1 METKHTPEPWRIS
14 TANPYAVNA
23 GRADQSLGI
32 CITHGVDDP
41 NYSDFFPSTE
51 QAKAN
56 AQRIVACVN
65 ACKGI
70 NPEVVPELS
79 EVLCIALTDLEQAQK
94 ETHIDFRGSIDAIR
108 AVLAK
113 ATK

>member
-1 METKHTPEPWRIS
+1 METKHTPEPWI
-14 TANPYAVNA
+14 ACDIADILGLNA
-23 GRADQSLGI
+23 GHFEIYNKPFGAGI
-32 CITHGVDDP
+32 VGWAVTKED
-41 NYSDFFPSTE
+41 
-51 QAKAN
+51 AA
-56 AQRIVACVN
+56 RIASCVN

-70 NPEVVPELS
+70 NPEVVPELP
-79 EVLCIALTDLEQAQK
+79 EALRIALTDLEQAQK